1 MCSPLGHSSPIH
13 PKHTSPPPFPPSPA
27 LSAMNMDR
35 FEKGPR
41 EILNPEIQK
50 VRLASP
56 VCFFSRRARSA
67 ASELYITPQAGLL
80 ESVNHDSI
88 TKCPLSPGSVGAG
101 GTGGNGRRRAHRYH
115 SCSLIA
121 KCRAHLL
128 SRDYLFHALL
138 FGFLLLIYPH
148 IIPVTY

>member
-50 VRLASP
+50 VRLASA
-56 VCFFSRRARSA
+56 VWFFFRAEPDLQRPNCT
-67 ASELYITPQAGLL
+67 L
-80 ESVNHDSI
+80 
-88 TKCPLSPGSVGAG
+88 PL
-101 GTGGNGRRRAHRYH
+101 RLD
-115 SCSLIA
+115 C
-121 KCRAHLL
+121 
-128 SRDYLFHALL
+128 
-138 FGFLLLIYPH
+138 
-148 IIPVTY
+148 